1 MRRGEMYYIT
11 TTGAERGSEMKAEYA
26 RAGLVVSNDRC
37 NAYSPVVEI
46 VWLTTREKKP
56 LPTHV
61 KIKSA
66 RYPSTAM
73 CEQIHSVDKE
83 RVGDYIGTATE
94 DEMRE
99 IDRALAVSIGL
110 QGAQDMGAE
119 NKKAAPQRG
128 GAAVILRPCISLQC
142 RRCFRSKRPS
152 CSPGRHPDIRRST
165 Q

>member
-1 MRRGEMYYIT
+1 MICHFDVKRGGIYYIAS
-11 TTGAERGSEMKAEYA
+11 TGAEVGSEIKSSHP
-26 RAGLVVSNDRC
+26 RAAIIVSNDKC
-37 NAYSPVVEI
+37 NQYSPVIEI

-61 KIKSA
+61 KISSA

-73 CEQIHSVDKE
+73 CEQIHSVSKE

-110 QGAQDMGAE
+110 QGA
-119 NKKAAPQRG
+119 
-128 GAAVILRPCISLQC
+128 
-142 RRCFRSKRPS
+142 
-152 CSPGRHPDIRRST
+152 
-165 Q
+165 